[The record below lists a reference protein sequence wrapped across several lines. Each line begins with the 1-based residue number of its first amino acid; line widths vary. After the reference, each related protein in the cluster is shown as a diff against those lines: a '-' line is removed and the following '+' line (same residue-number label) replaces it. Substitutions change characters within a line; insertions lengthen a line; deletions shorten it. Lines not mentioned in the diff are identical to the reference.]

1 MAPSQSTTRTPL
13 RMSAAEALKLI
24 NKKRLGA
31 ALVKGD
37 VEGAF
42 IALKPALA
50 RKQGPIYPLPP
61 MSKPSVE
68 ARLRQWAAHIV
79 SDLPVDTSQAVAVLA
94 LAEEYRRVLIEGR
107 ALKTSKFKDHQPLLR
122 HWAMRIAS
130 QLPDG
135 EDGQVTLKLAVKL
148 QQDWLPWVAEVPMH
162 LALKEELA
170 RREAESEK
178 AVRKEIRAKLLAKG
192 RRAAR

>member
-1 MAPSQSTTRTPL
+1 MAKSKSTLTPR
-13 RMSAAEALKLI
+13 RMSAAEALKLV

-135 EDGQVTLKLAVKL
+135 EDGQLTLKLAVKL
-148 QQDWLPWVAEVPMH
+148 QQDWLPWVAEVPMQI
-162 LALKEELA
+162 ALREELA

-178 AVRKEIRAKLLAKG
+178 AVRKEIRAKLLLAKG

>member
-1 MAPSQSTTRTPL
+1 MATSQSTTRTSR
-13 RMSAAEALKLI
+13 RMTAPEALKLI
-24 NKKRLGA
+24 NTKRLGA

-50 RKQGPIYPLPP
+50 RKRGPIYPLPP

-79 SDLPVDTSQAVAVLA
+79 SDLPVDTSQAVTVLA

-107 ALKTSKFKDHQPLLR
+107 ALKTSRFKDHQPLLR

-135 EDGQVTLKLAVKL
+135 EDGQLTLKLAVKL

-178 AVRKEIRAKLLAKG
+178 AVRKEIRTRLLAKG
-192 RRAAR
+192 GRVAR